1 MTHYRPGQLGAPDAS
16 LESSRFRELSAPPR
30 PYSERCRRAHCRR
43 GRSSFDEFGEFLFV
57 ASDRLRS
64 IHAVQSRHLASIR
77 VADFVWLVDPEGYV
91 GQSAS
96 MELGF
101 AVACGTP
108 ILTAS
113 TPNDLTLRQYV
124 RTVSDLQECIRTV
137 REAPTS
143 REQRP
148 LLVDPMEGATQLHL
162 AIDQLEKQLI
172 APPGHTDEEELI
184 RTFRQAHSLLDL
196 P

>member
-1 MTHYRPGQLGAPDAS
+1 MPLLRAVVSGS
-16 LESSRFRELSAPPR
+16 FRRHLDPIQSAVDELNAAGVEVLSPADPR
-30 PYSERCRRAHCRR
+30 VV
-43 GRSSFDEFGEFLFV
+43 DEFGEFLFV

-137 REAPTS
+137 REARSS